1 MNIDTN
7 MSASPRIGD
16 PVNRFD
22 GEAKVT
28 GSARYAAE
36 HFPPGLLYGWIVSS
50 PLARGRITGID
61 EAAARGLPGVV
72 DVISHRN
79 RRHLPGFDRSYKD
92 EEAASGSPFRPLFDD
107 QVLFSGQPVALV
119 VAQTLEAARD
129 AASLIRVSYESASH
143 NTDFEVAM
151 AEQFA
156 PESPGN
162 EAQGPKSR
170 GDPDQALEQSA
181 VRHAATYRH
190 EAEHHNPMEMHAA
203 TVIWEPDDRLT
214 VYDKTQGTQNVQS
227 WLAKVFG
234 LNEDDVR
241 VRSEFVGGAFGS
253 GLRPQYHVF
262 LAALAATMLR
272 RPVRV
277 GMTRQQMFTHV
288 YRPPA
293 VQSVALGAGA
303 DGSLNAIIDN
313 ATHTTSRFERYT
325 QTVADWS
332 LAHYKCPNASGA
344 YTLAPVDTCTPGDMR
359 APGAATG
366 VNLFEIAMDELAY
379 AAGVDPLALRLVN
392 YADRDAMHDRPFTS
406 KALREALQAGAQRF
420 GWAARLPAPRS
431 MREGTELVGWGMATG
446 VWEAPFE
453 KTGAR
458 ARLAADGTLE
468 VACAMTDIGTGTA
481 TVMAQVAGATLGVPL
496 DRIRV
501 QLGDSDL
508 PEAPVEGGSCGAAS
522 AGAAVHQACLA
533 VGAQLHK
540 IAAGMAPSPIAD
552 ASFEE
557 IVFGDGHMMVE
568 AKPARRV
575 SLADLVRASGKD
587 CIEAEQVA
595 EPDQSESADTGA
607 KAKNTHS
614 AVFVEVRIDEDLPI
628 VRVTRIV
635 IAVAAGRIINSKTA
649 RSQVIGGA
657 VMAVGMALHEETVMD
672 HRFGRFMTH
681 NFADYHIPVNA
692 DIPEIDV
699 VFVNEHDTEVS
710 PLGVKGVGEI
720 GVIGTAAAVANA
732 IHHATGKRVRSL
744 PVTVDKL
751 LG

>member
-1 MNIDTN
+1 
-7 MSASPRIGD
+7 
-16 PVNRFD
+16 
-22 GEAKVT
+22 
-28 GSARYAAE
+28 
-36 HFPPGLLYGWIVSS
+36 
-50 PLARGRITGID
+50 
-61 EAAARGLPGVV
+61 
-72 DVISHRN
+72 
-79 RRHLPGFDRSYKD
+79 
-92 EEAASGSPFRPLFDD
+92 
-107 QVLFSGQPVALV
+107 
-119 VAQTLEAARD
+119 
-129 AASLIRVSYESASH
+129 
-143 NTDFEVAM
+143 
-151 AEQFA
+151 
-156 PESPGN
+156 
-162 EAQGPKSR
+162 
-170 GDPDQALEQSA
+170 
-181 VRHAATYRH
+181 
-190 EAEHHNPMEMHAA
+190 MEMHAA
-203 TVIWEPDDRLT
+203 TVIWEPGDRLT

-227 WLAKVFG
+227 YLAKVFG

-262 LAALAATMLR
+262 LAALAATMLQ

-293 VQSVALGAGA
+293 VQSVALGAGT
-303 DGSLNAIIDN
+303 DGSLNAIVNN

-325 QTVADWS
+325 QTVANWG
-332 LAHYKCPNASGA
+332 LMHYKCPNASGT
-344 YTLAPVDTCTPGDMR
+344 YTLAPVDTQTPGDMR

-379 AAGVDPLALRLVN
+379 ATGVDPLALRLVN
-392 YADRDAMHDRPFTS
+392 YADKDAMYGRPFTS
-406 KALREALQAGAQRF
+406 KALREALQAGAERF

-431 MREGTELVGWGMATG
+431 MREGRELVGWGMATG

-453 KTGAR
+453 KTSAR

-481 TVMAQVAGATLGVPL
+481 TVMAQVAGDTLGVPL
-496 DRIRV
+496 ERIRV

-522 AGAAVHQACLA
+522 AGAAVHLACLT
-533 VGAQLHK
+533 VGAHLHK
-540 IAAGMAPSPIAD
+540 IAAGMEPSPIAD
-552 ASFEE
+552 ASFDEV
-557 IVFGDGHMMVE
+557 VFGDGHMMVGIN
-568 AKPARRV
+568 PARRV
-575 SLADLVRASGKD
+575 ALTDLVRASGKD

-595 EPDQSESADTGA
+595 KPDLSELADTA
-607 KAKNTHS
+607 LKAKYTHG
-614 AVFVEVRIDEDLPI
+614 AVFAEVKIDEELPI
-628 VRVTRIV
+628 VRVTRVV
-635 IAVAAGRIINSKTA
+635 IAVAAGRIINPKTA

-657 VMAVGMALHEETVMD
+657 VMAVGMALHEEAVMD
-672 HRFGRFMTH
+672 HRLGRFMTH

-692 DIPEIDV
+692 DIPEIEV
-699 VFVNEHDTEVS
+699 IFVNERDTEVS

-720 GVIGTAAAVANA
+720 GVVGTAAAVANA

>member
-1 MNIDTN
+1 

-16 PVNRFD
+16 PVDRFD

-28 GSARYAAE
+28 GSARYAAD
-36 HFPPGLLYGWIVSS
+36 HVAPGLLYGWIVSS
-50 PLARGRITGID
+50 PIARGRVAGID
-61 EAAARGLPGVV
+61 EAAARAVPGVV
-72 DVISHRN
+72 EVISHRN
-79 RRHLPGFDRSYKD
+79 RRELPRCDSSYED
-92 EEAASGSPFRPLFDD
+92 EDAASGSPFRPLYDD
-107 QVLFSGQPVALV
+107 TIVFSGQPVALV

-129 AASLIRVSYESASH
+129 AASLLQVSYESASH
-143 NTDFEVAM
+143 DTDFERAM
-151 AEQFA
+151 AEPFPPKA
-156 PESPGN
+156 PREVAP
-162 EAQGPKSR
+162 GPKRR
-170 GDPDQALEQSA
+170 GDPDQALAQSP

-190 EAEHHNPMEMHAA
+190 AAEHHNPMEMHAA
-203 TVIWEPDDRLT
+203 TVIWEPGDRLT
-214 VYDKTQGTQNVQS
+214 VYDKTQGTRNVQS
-227 WLAKVFG
+227 WLARIFD
-234 LNEDDVR
+234 LDEDDVR
-241 VRSEFVGGAFGS
+241 VSSEFVGGAFGS

-262 LAALAATMLR
+262 LAALAAIMLR

-293 VQSVALGAGA
+293 VQSVALGAGT
-303 DGSLNAIIDN
+303 DGSLNAIIND

-325 QTVADWS
+325 QTVVDWA
-332 LAHYKCPNASGA
+332 LMHYKCPNARGT
-344 YTLAPVDTCTPGDMR
+344 YKLAQVDTQTPGDMR

-366 VNLFEIAMDELAY
+366 MNLFEIAMDELAC
-379 AAGVDPLALRLVN
+379 ATGVDPLKLRLVN
-392 YADRDAMHDRPFTS
+392 HTDKDAMDGRPFTS
-406 KALREALQAGAQRF
+406 KALREALRAGAERF

-453 KTGAR
+453 QTAAR
-458 ARLAADGTLE
+458 ARMAADGTLE

-481 TVMAQVAGATLGVPL
+481 TVMAQVAGDTLGVPL
-496 DRIRV
+496 ARIRV
-501 QLGDSDL
+501 RLGASDL

-522 AGAAVHQACLA
+522 AGAAVHLACRA
-533 VGAQLHK
+533 VGAQLYQ
-540 IAAGMAPSPIAD
+540 IAAGIAPSPIGA
-552 ASFEE
+552 ASFDDV
-557 IVFGDGHMMVE
+557 VFGDGAMMVGTD
-568 AKPARRV
+568 PARRV
-575 SLADLVRASGKD
+575 ALADLVRASGKE

-595 EPDQSESADTGA
+595 VPAETAP

-614 AVFVEVRIDEDLPI
+614 AVFVEVRIDEELPI

-635 IAVAAGRIINSKTA
+635 IAVAAGRIINPKTA

-672 HRFGRFMTH
+672 HRLGRFMTH

-699 VFVNEHDTEVS
+699 IFVNEPDAEVS

-720 GVIGTAAAVANA
+720 GVVGTAAAVANA